1 MEDLSNMTTAE
12 YVWKSGKLMK
22 ADTLIKES
30 PEMLVQ
36 RQVNAYNARN
46 IEAFLATYD
55 DHVELYNFPDS
66 LFAKGK
72 EAMQKIYG
80 DMFRKLNYLHCEIVG
95 RIKLN
100 NTIIDHERV
109 KFDDKI
115 FDGIA
120 IYDVRGGKIVKVTFR
135 N

>member
-1 MEDLSNMTTAE
+1 
-12 YVWKSGKLMK
+12 
-22 ADTLIKES
+22 
-30 PEMLVQ
+30 
-36 RQVNAYNARN
+36 
-46 IEAFLATYD
+46 
-55 DHVELYNFPDS
+55 
-66 LFAKGK
+66 
-72 EAMQKIYG
+72 
-80 DMFRKLNYLHCEIVG
+80 MFRKLNYLHCEIVG